1 MYHIL
6 YWTKNYHPNNNY
18 SDNNCSFLFP
28 KRIKLIRQ
36 VAECHADDG
45 DDDVRDG
52 WPPLED
58 LDEKFQT
65 EVVDENIAYR
75 YKQISD
81 NLRSAAQGGT

>member
-18 SDNNCSFLFP
+18 SDNNFSFRFP
-28 KRIKLIRQ
+28 ERIKLVRQ
-36 VAECHADDG
+36 IAERHADDG

-52 WPPLED
+52 RPPLEYF
-58 LDEKFQT
+58 DEEFQT
-65 EVVDENIAYR
+65 EVVDENIAYC

-81 NLRSAAQGGT
+81 NLRSATQGGT